1 MKSLYI
7 NLLFVSLLF
16 LMATNQATAQGA
28 TCQTADPFCSNSGA
42 TFPAGTN
49 QPAAP
54 LGNNYDCLGSQPNP
68 AWYYLQINQ
77 SGNLIIDLS
86 NSNTVD
92 IDFIIYGP
100 FTSLATAQA
109 QCGGLGNGGA
119 SGNVIDC
126 SYSASAFETVD
137 ILGATSG
144 QVYLLLIPISPIS
157 LPILRLIKLEERDL
171 PTAVFYCLV
180 LRQVLIIL

>member
-1 MKSLYI
+1 MKSLTI
-7 NLLFVSLLF
+7 NLFIAFIFCLLSL
-16 LMATNQATAQGA
+16 NNISAQGA
-28 TCQTADPFCSNSGA
+28 TCQTADPFCSNSGT

-54 LGNNYDCLGSQPNP
+54 LGNNYDCLGTQPNP

-100 FTSLATAQA
+100 FASLTAAQA

-119 SGNVIDC
+119 SGNVVDC
-126 SYSASAFETVD
+126 SYSGSAFETVD
-137 ILGATSG
+137 ILGATTKTFTGALS
-144 QVYLLLIPISPIS
+144 
-157 LPILRLIKLEERDL
+157 
-171 PTAVFYCLV
+171 
-180 LRQVLIIL
+180 